1 MMMRILRSARVV
13 KLTNKLFR
21 TYSPGLLSGS
31 MLMGSMAGGPF
42 SLCVPETG
50 GTGGLIYPLPTG
62 EAEREKRHIYFWVIQ
77 RGLTF
82 AEHLNSSLHCQ
93 SKIGD

>member
-1 MMMRILRSARVV
+1 MIMRILRSARVV
-13 KLTNKLFR
+13 KLTNKLLR

-31 MLMGSMAGGPF
+31 TLIGNIAGGPF

-62 EAEREKRHIYFWVIQ
+62 EAEM
-77 RGLTF
+77 
-82 AEHLNSSLHCQ
+82 
-93 SKIGD
+93 

>member
-1 MMMRILRSARVV
+1 MMMRILRSACVV

-31 MLMGSMAGGPF
+31 TLMGNMAGGPF

-50 GTGGLIYPLPTG
+50 GTVGLMYPLPTG
-62 EAEREKRHIYFWVIQ
+62 EAEMDKKQIHFHKSYIP
-77 RGLTF
+77 
-82 AEHLNSSLHCQ
+82 
-93 SKIGD
+93 

>member
-62 EAEREKRHIYFWVIQ
+62 EAEREKRHIYFWVSTSTA
-77 RGLTF
+77 RYTAKAKLET
-82 AEHLNSSLHCQ
+82 SC
-93 SKIGD
+93 